1 METDFFSHSGP
12 AFGQRQQ
19 PYRSRNRGEYGGDY
33 ERAEGYGYRQRPN
46 REELS
51 SGIGFD
57 TYLLICIAFHLIKSP
72 REAIM
77 V

>member
-19 PYRSRNRGEYGGDY
+19 PYRSRNRGEYGGGDY
-33 ERAEGYGYRQRPN
+33 DRAEGYGYRQRPN

-51 SGIGFD
+51 SGICFD
-57 TYLLICIAFHLIKSP
+57 VAFHLML
-72 REAIM
+72 RT
-77 V
+77 